1 MLDAEHGGRV
11 RRDTTV
17 RHVRTICLAKKSSQH
32 ELRRLEHAV
41 KIAGALRRCSL
52 RSLCMH
58 AGART
63 AKATCGNLPPDT
75 HSHTI
80 YDLMRADVSVT
91 KNAGTSAN
99 TKNANAI
106 AHFLLSLCRKL
117 TDCSNFYRVS
127 WRNEQPSSRLAQSS
141 DEELF
146 VFSFCL
152 VFPLIPA

>member
-1 MLDAEHGGRV
+1 M

-32 ELRRLEHAV
+32 ELRQLEHAV

-52 RSLCMH
+52 CMH
-58 AGART
+58 AGVHT
-63 AKATCGNLPPDT
+63 AKATRGNLPPDT

-99 TKNANAI
+99 TKNADAI
-106 AHFLLSLCRKL
+106 AHFLLSLCSKL

-141 DEELF
+141 DEELS